1 MFESKSVRE
10 TCALLD
16 TDADRGLSEREA
28 ARRYQAN
35 GKNELQEPRKKSLPE
50 AFLEQLNDPLIYVLL
65 AAAIISLLLHEVSDA
80 VIIAFVVFMNAVVG
94 LIQEGKAQKALDSL
108 KKLTSPRAY
117 VIRDGREKE
126 IPASELV
133 KGDVVCLEAGCQ
145 VPADL
150 RLTRTRNLKVEESAL
165 TGESLPIE
173 KDTSYLAQEGEKT
186 ALGDRKNMVYMS
198 TVVTYGRGEGIVTG
212 LVK

>member
-65 AAAIISLLLHEVSDA
+65 AAAIISRA
-80 VIIAFVVFMNAVVG
+80 
-94 LIQEGKAQKALDSL
+94 KDSR
-108 KKLTSPRAY
+108 SA
-117 VIRDGREKE
+117 
-126 IPASELV
+126 ASESRV
-133 KGDVVCLEAGCQ
+133 QTVFSACVQNAR
-145 VPADL
+145 DL
-150 RLTRTRNLKVEESAL
+150 TLATESQNR
-165 TGESLPIE
+165 S
-173 KDTSYLAQEGEKT
+173 T
-186 ALGDRKNMVYMS
+186 APRRHKQAS
-198 TVVTYGRGEGIVTG
+198 KRP
-212 LVK
+212 